1 MTEEKFKNW
10 EGNIKVH
17 IRYKKQGFMKEK
29 FKNWEGNIK
38 VQGTKSKVSWKRN
51 SKTERAILK
60 YKVQKARFHER
71 EIRKLRGQY

>member
-1 MTEEKFKNW
+1 MTEEKLKNW
-10 EGNIKVH
+10 EGNI
-17 IRYKKQGFMKEK
+17 Q
-29 FKNWEGNIK
+29 

-71 EIRKLRGQY
+71 EIQKLRGQY